1 MNARANGPVLFS
13 FLFLPLAV
21 RLCFLGSGSTV
32 FAGDSQWVEVKSP
45 EFFVVT
51 DAGERRGREVAMH
64 FEQMRLVFGALMT
77 KGNVNLPV
85 PLQIVA
91 FRDTKE
97 IRQVAPLYNGT
108 PRETNLAK

>member
-1 MNARANGPVLFS
+1 
-13 FLFLPLAV
+13 
-21 RLCFLGSGSTV
+21 
-32 FAGDSQWVEVKSP
+32 
-45 EFFVVT
+45 
-51 DAGERRGREVAMH
+51 
-64 FEQMRLVFGALMT
+64 
-77 KGNVNLPV
+77 VNLPV